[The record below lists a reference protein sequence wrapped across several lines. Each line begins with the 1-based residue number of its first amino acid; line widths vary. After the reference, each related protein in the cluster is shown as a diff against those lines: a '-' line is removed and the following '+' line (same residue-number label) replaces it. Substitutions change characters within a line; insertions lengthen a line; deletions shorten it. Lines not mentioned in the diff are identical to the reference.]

1 MIHGRFRIRS
11 KQFVMPA
18 VLGHRGGAVV
28 GMASTFLLIAGCH
41 QGQPAGQVIASVNGE
56 EITIPEMNTEA
67 RARGLTI
74 GDNPQL
80 RDRLLHDLI
89 DRKLL
94 VQLARQQRL
103 DRTPEHLLSER
114 RATEILLTQELLAA
128 RNRDQVPTPQE
139 LAAIIRSNPRA
150 FDGRVGVE
158 VDQILVSAPLSPG
171 LRDQL
176 NGAKSLD
183 GVGSLLAA
191 SRMPF
196 SRGLEIWD
204 SAVLPAG
211 TTDQLVAAQN
221 QGVVLLPVP
230 EGTIAA
236 HVLSVIARP
245 TPASQREQVARE
257 LLQSQRAQ
265 TLTKTLLEQARASA
279 TIRYQPDFGPG
290 RLAPTAK

>member
-1 MIHGRFRIRS
+1 MAHVSFRIRS
-11 KQFVMPA
+11 KQFVMPG
-18 VLGHRGGAVV
+18 VPGHRGSAIV
-28 GMASTFLLIAGCH
+28 GMASAFLLIAGCH

-67 RARGLTI
+67 RARGLMI

-80 RDRLLHDLI
+80 REGLLHDLI

-103 DRTPEHLLSER
+103 DHTPEHLLSER

-128 RNRDQVPTPQE
+128 RNRDQVPAPQE

-158 VDQILVSAPLSPG
+158 VDQINIFSPLSPG
-171 LRDQL
+171 LRNQL

-183 GVGSLLAA
+183 VVGAILAA
-191 SRMPF
+191 SRTPF
-196 SRGLEIWD
+196 SRSLELWD
-204 SAVLPAG
+204 SAALPAS
-211 TTDQLVAAQN
+211 TTDQLLAAQN
-221 QGVVLLPVP
+221 RGVVLLPMP
-230 EGTIAA
+230 DGTIAA
-236 HVLSVIARP
+236 HVLSVVARP

-257 LLQSQRAQ
+257 LLQSQRDQ
-265 TLTKTLLEQARASA
+265 TLTKRLLERARASA
-279 TIRYQPDFGPG
+279 TIRYQPGFRPG
-290 RLAPTAK
+290 QPAPSTE